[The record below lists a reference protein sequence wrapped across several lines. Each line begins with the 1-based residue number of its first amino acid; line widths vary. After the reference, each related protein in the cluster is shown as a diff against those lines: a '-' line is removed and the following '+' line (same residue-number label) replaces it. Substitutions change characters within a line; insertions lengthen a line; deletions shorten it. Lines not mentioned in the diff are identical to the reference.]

1 VGLLTIP
8 PKEKIMKKRMYVE
21 VIEPKTI
28 TLTKDQKQWVLTFVE
43 RDLSNDN
50 RQERTFWID
59 VKINPPRDK
68 FIIIRY
74 EVSQS
79 KKGDYY
85 NFIAFEDPGQFFGKN
100 KNEGGVK

>member
-1 VGLLTIP
+1 
-8 PKEKIMKKRMYVE
+8 MRKRMYVE
-21 VIEPKTI
+21 VIEPKSI
-28 TLTKDQKQWVLTFVE
+28 TLNKEQTQWILTFVE

-59 VKINPPRDK
+59 VKTNPPRDK

-74 EVSQS
+74 EVSKGG

-85 NFIAFEDPGQFFGKN
+85 NFISFEDPGQFFSKTKN
-100 KNEGGVK
+100 DGGAK

>member
-1 VGLLTIP
+1 
-8 PKEKIMKKRMYVE
+8 MKKRMYVE

>member
-1 VGLLTIP
+1 
-8 PKEKIMKKRMYVE
+8 MRKKMYVE
-21 VIEPKTI
+21 VIEPKSI
-28 TLTKDQKQWVLTFVE
+28 TLSKKQDQWLLTFVE
-43 RDLSNDN
+43 RDLTGDN

-59 VKINPPRDK
+59 VKTNPPRDK

-85 NFIAFEDPGQFFGKN
+85 NFIGFEDPQQFFSKTKN
-100 KNEGGVK
+100 DGSVK

>member
-1 VGLLTIP
+1 
-8 PKEKIMKKRMYVE
+8 MRKRMYIE

-59 VKINPPRDK
+59 AKINPPRDK
-68 FIIIRY
+68 FILIRY
-74 EVSQS
+74 EISQS

-85 NFIAFEDPGQFFGKN
+85 NFIAFEDYQQFFGKN